1 MNAAYRLKDPLS
13 LPRATLDQ
21 LTRAV
26 DPVVW
31 LEPGT
36 LKRKYLRRPPFS
48 HHDPDGAEIFKGLGA
63 TEITYPPVFATGLM
77 NATLIGFRT
86 LLKDGALLT
95 DENIVEPAAVERYI
109 RRIGSADPHESE
121 FTGLD
126 RIDGSDSFRLKERT
140 EAPVHLEQPTML
152 LSSNEPGNYG
162 SFLFRILPKII
173 SRRYLA
179 KDCKILVSLPYKS
192 MRRLLEICGIGES
205 DVILHDPR
213 KAYQLD
219 RVIVPSVRNP
229 HAFLDEVTV
238 GLFDEIRTRVAS
250 ATGSRCDLLFVSR
263 RNLSSTKAGYR
274 AMENEAELETCLE
287 QLGFKTIHPETMSA
301 DEQVAAFASA
311 SLVVGQSGGAMF
323 NVAFCRPGTIVI
335 DIESEPHWIHAH
347 MSYFSSLNLRY
358 VIFEAKPL
366 PRDERGIHRSF
377 RVNVPALKAMLQEM
391 LDNHLHL
398 AGGR

>member
-1 MNAAYRLKDPLS
+1 MSTAYRLKDPLS
-13 LPRATLDQ
+13 LPQATLDQ

-36 LKRKYLRRPPFS
+36 LKRKYLRRPPFL
-48 HHDPDGAEIFKGLGA
+48 HHDPDGAGIFRGLGA
-63 TEITYPPVFATGLM
+63 TEITYPPVFASSLM

-95 DENIVEPAAVERYI
+95 DESIVEPAAVERYV
-109 RRIGSADPHESE
+109 RRIGSADQHESE
-121 FTGLD
+121 FAGLE
-126 RIDGSDSFRLKERT
+126 RLDGSDSFRLKPRT
-140 EAPVHLEQPTML
+140 EAPIHLEQPTML

-173 SRRYLA
+173 SHRYLA
-179 KDCKILVSLPYKS
+179 KDCKLLVSLPYKS
-192 MRRLLEICGIGES
+192 MRRLLEICGIDES

-213 KAYQLD
+213 KAYRLD

-238 GLFDEIRTRVAS
+238 GLFDEIRTRVTS
-250 ATGSRCDLLFVSR
+250 ATGSRSDLLFVSR

-274 AMENEAELETCLE
+274 AMENEAELERCLE

-377 RVNVPALKAMLQEM
+377 RVNVTALKAMIQEM